1 MKNRNQVKA
10 AGLKRRHRRVRK
22 KVHGTEARPRLVV
35 NRTLKHVRA
44 QIVDDDAGR
53 TLVQVSST
61 VKTLLDPPGDGSV
74 KMRRCEAVG
83 SELAKLATEKG
94 IKQVAFD
101 RGGRLYHGRV
111 KAVAEA
117 ARKGGLEF

>member
-1 MKNRNQVKA
+1 MKDRNR
-10 AGLKRRHRRVRK
+10 LKQQNLERRHHRVRRK
-22 KVHGTEARPRLVV
+22 IRGTAERPRLNVR
-35 NRTLKHVRA
+35 RTLKHVTA
-44 QIVDDDAGR
+44 VIVDDDTGR

-61 VKTLLDPPGDGSV
+61 SKGLALPADAGSV
-74 KMRRCEAVG
+74 KMGRSQAVG
-83 SELAKLATEKG
+83 TEIARLAKEKG
-94 IKQVAFD
+94 ISTVAFD